1 MLVQRVPQWVFS
13 NPLTSIIIFFP
24 LSVDDFLRFMFA
36 LGKPTSRMLKVDS
49 LHYTGDGGGY
59 SLGILGGG
67 VPPGSPNP
75 DHISDQI
82 LPFSDLTS

>member
-1 MLVQRVPQWVFS
+1 
-13 NPLTSIIIFFP
+13 
-24 LSVDDFLRFMFA
+24 MFA

-49 LHYTGDGGGY
+49 LHYTGDGVGGGVGTPRN
-59 SLGILGGG
+59 SWWG

-82 LPFSDLTS
+82 LSFSDLTS

>member
-1 MLVQRVPQWVFS
+1 MLVQRVPQLGFF
-13 NPLTSIIIFFP
+13 NPVTSIIIFFP
-24 LSVDDFLRFMFA
+24 LSVDDFLRSMFA

-49 LHYTGDGGGY
+49 LHYTGDGGGVL
-59 SLGILGGG
+59 LGILGGG

-75 DHISDQI
+75 DHISGQI